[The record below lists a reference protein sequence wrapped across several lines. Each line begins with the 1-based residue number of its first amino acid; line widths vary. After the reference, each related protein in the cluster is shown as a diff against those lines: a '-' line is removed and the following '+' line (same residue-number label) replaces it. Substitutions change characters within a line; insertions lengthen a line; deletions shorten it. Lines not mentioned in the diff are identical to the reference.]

1 MTLRIARTAYKN
13 IARNKRRS
21 ILSGAAIAVASM
33 SIVMLF
39 AFIGGMSNDME
50 NNLRSYYTGDVN
62 IRHTD
67 YEEYER
73 FNPVHLTV
81 NIKDAESTIDSTEGI
96 EAWVPRTI
104 FGTSIYINGTNHA
117 AVGVGADFEREA
129 GYIDLEKILKAGRL
143 PEAGKNEMLMGAVL
157 ADNLHLGIGDKVTI
171 MTMTA
176 SRGTNAITLQI
187 TGLSAFPVAALNSNN
202 IWMPLDR
209 VQHLLQTPDA
219 AQQIMIKTADGYDR
233 SRVAENISA
242 LLTAAG
248 TPGDVS
254 DMENMSMMFGMLKLA
269 DMIYNI
275 VAVFFFILG
284 STVIINTTMMVIFER
299 MREIGTLSAL
309 GMHGKELVR
318 LFLLEGAFISAV
330 GAAAGVVLGIIF
342 TLYMGRVGID
352 FTDAMQGVD
361 MEISARLYPLL
372 SIPKTIFV
380 YFYSVIIACLAT
392 LIPSKKASRIQPVEA
407 LRYI

>member
-1 MTLRIARTAYKN
+1 MTLRIARTAFKN

-21 ILSGAAIAVASM
+21 ILSGAAIAVAAM
-33 SIVMLF
+33 SIVILF
-39 AFIGGMSNDME
+39 AFIGGMSKDME

-62 IRHTD
+62 IRNVD

-81 NIKDAESTIDSTEGI
+81 NIDDAESAISNTEGI
-96 EAWVPRTI
+96 NAWVPRTT
-104 FGTSIYINGTNHA
+104 FGTSIYIDGTNHA

-129 GYIDLEKILKAGRL
+129 GYIDLEEIVKAGRL
-143 PEAGKNEMLMGAVL
+143 PEAGKNEMIMGTVL
-157 ADNLHLGIGDKVTI
+157 AENLHFSIGDKVTI

-176 SRGTNAITLQI
+176 SRGTNAMTLEI
-187 TGLSAFPVAALNSNN
+187 TGLAAFPVAALNSNN
-202 IWMPLDR
+202 LWIPLDR
-209 VQHLLQTPDA
+209 VQHLLQTPEA
-219 AQQIMIKTADGYDR
+219 AQQIMIETAEGYNR
-233 SRVAENISA
+233 SKVAENISA
-242 LLTAAG
+242 ALTAAG
-248 TPGDVS
+248 TPGDVN
-254 DMENMSMMFGMLKLA
+254 DMENMSLMFGMLKLA
-269 DMIYNI
+269 DMIYNVI
-275 VAVFFFILG
+275 AAFFFILG

-330 GAAAGVVLGIIF
+330 GAAAGVVLGIII
-342 TLYMGRVGID
+342 TLYLGRVGID

-361 MEISARLYPLL
+361 MEISAMMYPVL

-392 LIPSKKASRIQPVEA
+392 LVPSRKASRIQPVEA